1 MDEKKEKNNDELS
14 DMLPTEVMERINLG
28 VVGVSLSM
36 YEEGMTLDELAEVTG
51 IKHDSVKKCL
61 NYLINNRMVKQI
73 SVKNTYKVV
82 NFKKMLTLLIELG
95 LIFPISEFKKQPKD

>member
-1 MDEKKEKNNDELS
+1 MDEKTEEKKDLS
-14 DMLPTEVMERINLG
+14 EMLPTEVMERINLG

-51 IKHDSVKKCL
+51 INHESVEKCL
-61 NYLINNRMVKQI
+61 NYLIKNRMVKQI
-73 SVKNTYKVV
+73 SLKKTYKVV

-95 LIFPISEFKKQPKD
+95 LIFPISEFAKKQSKE